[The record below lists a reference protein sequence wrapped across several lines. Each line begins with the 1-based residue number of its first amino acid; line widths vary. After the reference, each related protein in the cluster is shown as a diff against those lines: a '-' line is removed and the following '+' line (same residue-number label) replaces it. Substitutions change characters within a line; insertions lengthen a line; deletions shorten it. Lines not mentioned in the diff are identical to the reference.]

1 MKYKYVACL
10 SCSILRQCVVCLP
23 TMPLQEVESETALK
37 EQAGWIVFDCVLA
50 VLRVMLNISHDS
62 GEDWV

>member
-1 MKYKYVACL
+1 
-10 SCSILRQCVVCLP
+10 
-23 TMPLQEVESETALK
+23 MPLQEVESETALK